1 MRGQPFR
8 GARRLKEVVFDTN
21 HDFEPFVQS
30 STAELMRTAYLITWD
45 LGEAEDVVQETFLK
59 IARRWPRVRRMRHP
73 LAYARRV
80 MVNAALDDGRKRAR
94 RNDELNDDPPADWPD
109 GANHLRRIE
118 LRHDL
123 LGAIGALPPR
133 QRAVLVL
140 RYFADLP
147 EKEVAVALGC
157 SVGTVK
163 STASRGLERLQA
175 DLRSHRP
182 SPPLPDRS
190 SA

>member
-1 MRGQPFR
+1 MIDP
-8 GARRLKEVVFDTN
+8 KEDFDR
-21 HDFEPFVQS
+21 FVHS
-30 STAELMRTAYLITWD
+30 TTAELLRTAYLITWD
-45 LGEAEDVVQETFLK
+45 LGDAQDVVQETFLK
-59 IARRWPRVRRMRHP
+59 VARRWPRVRRMRHP

-80 MVNAALDDGRKRAR
+80 MVNAALDDSRRRAR
-94 RNDELNDDPPADWPD
+94 RNDELGRDQPTDWPD
-109 GANHLRRIE
+109 RANQLRSIE

-123 LGAIGALPPR
+123 LGAVGALPPR

-140 RYFADLP
+140 RYFGDLT
-147 EKEVAVALGC
+147 EKEVALALGC

-175 DLRSHRP
+175 DLGSHRP
-182 SPPLPDRS
+182 SSPLPHRS